1 MSIHLAFE
9 RTNDTWLK
17 QMVARLSGPYVHTEL
32 VVTSTHEEAPFIR
45 RKSYSAYTDYVFFGS
60 DEKSF
65 RFADETHDILQ
76 VKASANEIQ
85 DILLAC
91 ETHVELKT
99 PYNFKDMVLSIIPG
113 RNPKDRDIY
122 KVKTLFCS
130 QAMVLILR
138 QCLDADHPVRKVIEP
153 VNSRVITPT
162 QLFGI
167 LKPVCETVAAK
178 HIMRRT

>member
-1 MSIHLAFE
+1 MSIHLTFE

-17 QMVARLSGPYVHTEL
+17 QVVIKLSGPYVHTEL
-32 VVTSTHEEAPFIR
+32 VVTSTHDEAPFIR
-45 RKSYSAYTDYVFFGS
+45 RKSYSAYIDYVFFGS

-76 VKASANEIQ
+76 IKASAQEIE
-85 DILLAC
+85 DIRLAC

-99 PYNFKDMVLSIIPG
+99 PYNLKDMILSVLPG
-113 RNPKDRDIY
+113 RNPNDKSIY

-138 QCLDADHPVRKVIEP
+138 HCLEENHPVRKVLDP
-153 VNSRVITPT
+153 MNSRMTTPT
-162 QLFGI
+162 QLYNL
-167 LKPVCETVAAK
+167 LKPVCESVAARQ
-178 HIMRRT
+178 IMRRT